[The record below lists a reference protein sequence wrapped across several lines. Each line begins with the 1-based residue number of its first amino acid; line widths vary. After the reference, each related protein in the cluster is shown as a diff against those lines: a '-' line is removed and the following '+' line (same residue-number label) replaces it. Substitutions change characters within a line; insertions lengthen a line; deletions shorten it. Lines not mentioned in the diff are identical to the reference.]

1 MRFAVVSLHGST
13 TVEQIERYLP
23 GNYRNVG
30 YAPADSNALDVR
42 SLAPAVVIAGED
54 NAGWTLDDYV
64 IPRLQSGLIAAS
76 EIQPD
81 DPVLKILDDED
92 ERKRVKLVQSYR
104 FPNLWSLQD
113 MDGKNLGTW
122 RDTMFANGAIVA
134 DEAML
139 YAHEQDWRIVEV
151 LTEYWDEG
159 PIDPRSGKQVD
170 TAEDCVRGYEYRLQ
184 RKALEPLLYTPK
196 EVTDNE

>member
-64 IPRLQSGLIAAS
+64 IPRLQSGLIQAN
-76 EIQPD
+76 EISSD

-92 ERKRVKLVQSYR
+92 ERTQVELIQSYR
-104 FPNLWSLQD
+104 FPNVWSLKGEGQD
-113 MDGKNLGTW
+113 GFW
-122 RDTMFANGAIVA
+122 RDTLFANGAVSA
-134 DEAML
+134 EGAVE
-139 YAHEQDWRIVEV
+139 YARKHNLRIVKV
-151 LTEYWDEG
+151 VTEYWDEG
-159 PIDPRSGKQVD
+159 PVDPRNGNRVD
-170 TAEDCVRGYEYRLQ
+170 NTSEIIAGIEYRSRQ
-184 RKALEPLLYTPK
+184 QVVEPLLYTPK
-196 EVTDNE
+196 EVTDK